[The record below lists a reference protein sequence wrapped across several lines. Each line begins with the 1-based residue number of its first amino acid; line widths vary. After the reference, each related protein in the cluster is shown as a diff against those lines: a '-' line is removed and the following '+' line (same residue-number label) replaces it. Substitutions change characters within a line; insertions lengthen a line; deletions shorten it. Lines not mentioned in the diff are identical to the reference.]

1 MKNFILLAFF
11 ALILGSCNNPH
22 YEDTVVKNP
31 KTFTTMQM
39 LSNIDTILVS
49 VDTVDA
55 NLYQI
60 ENGLVTRN
68 WIAPNDPPASIIFIF
83 CIFVLGLI
91 LGLSVDKKS

>member
-1 MKNFILLAFF
+1 MKNFVLLAFF

-22 YEDTVVKNP
+22 YEATVVKNP

-68 WIAPNDPPASIIFIF
+68 WIAPNDPVALVLFSF
-83 CIFVLGLI
+83 CVFVLGFLVGYI
-91 LGLSVDKKS
+91 RH